1 MDPLVS
7 PPKARI
13 VWLPEEDTSA
23 IFLGPA
29 PAGLDASTEL
39 LPTIDAAHPI
49 GDDGE
54 EVLLHD
60 LGNGQHIQLVL
71 ETAAPAGKPLAAIIP
86 LNREGF
92 DRLESVSRLLASLHG
107 RAIPPDT
114 RLTAQQ
120 RMRSRRMLQCFD
132 GHRDGATQQEI
143 AQVVFHTAPLDRH
156 EWQESSARHSV
167 KSLLRD
173 ARAMIA
179 GGYRALL
186 RHRRKS

>member
-1 MDPLVS
+1 MDPLEH
-7 PPKARI
+7 PPKACI

-29 PAGLDASTEL
+29 PSDLALDAEL
-39 LPTIDAAHPI
+39 QPTIDAAHRI
-49 GDDGE
+49 GDDDE
-54 EVLLHD
+54 DVLLYD
-60 LGNGQHIQLVL
+60 LGNGQHIQLVH
-71 ETAAPAGKPLAAIIP
+71 EAAAPAGTPLAAIIP

-143 AQVVFHTAPLDRH
+143 AQVVFHTAPLDRL

-179 GGYRALL
+179 SGYRALL
-186 RHRRKS
+186 RHRRQS

>member
-1 MDPLVS
+1 MDPLEH

-29 PAGLDASTEL
+29 PSDLALDAEL
-39 LPTIDAAHPI
+39 QPTIDAAHRI
-49 GDDGE
+49 GDDDE
-54 EVLLHD
+54 DVLLYD
-60 LGNGQHIQLVL
+60 LGNGQHIQLVH
-71 ETAAPAGKPLAAIIP
+71 EAAAPAGTPLAAIIP

-107 RAIPPDT
+107 RVIPPDT

-173 ARAMIA
+173 ARATIA

-186 RHRRKS
+186 RHRRQS